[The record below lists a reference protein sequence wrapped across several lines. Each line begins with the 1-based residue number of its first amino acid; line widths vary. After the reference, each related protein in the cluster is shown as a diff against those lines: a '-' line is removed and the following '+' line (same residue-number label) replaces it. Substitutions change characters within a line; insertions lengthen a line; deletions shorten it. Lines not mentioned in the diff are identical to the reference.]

1 MSNPIQTGL
10 LAYGMS
16 GRVFHAPFL
25 STHPSFALR
34 AVVERTHKTADDT
47 YPDLLSYDTVA
58 ELLADDT
65 LELVVINTPNDTHF
79 ELARQALQ
87 AGKHVLIE
95 KPVATTVAELEEL
108 LALAEEQ
115 QRHVLAYQNR
125 RWDSDFQLVRQ
136 VVESGQLGRLTE
148 VHFRF
153 DRYKVALNPKLFKE
167 DPAVPGSGLSYD
179 LGPHVLD
186 QALSLFGQPS
196 LSRIIRVSHRPGSR
210 VDDYFHVHLQYPK
223 GLNVFV
229 TGSLLTAAP
238 VPAYVL
244 HGTLGSFQKSRADV
258 QETQLTAGMRP
269 TAAGYGHEPAGA
281 VGTLTLAGEPG
292 QFVSTSLPAPPGDYA
307 GLFEAVYQTIRHEQ
321 PFPVRAE
328 QLRWQLGILDRPR
341 TRVKA

>member
-16 GRVFHAPFL
+16 GRIFHAPFL
-25 STHPSFALR
+25 SESPDFHLR
-34 AVVERTHKTADDT
+34 AVVERHRKMAAAL
-47 YPDLLSYDTVA
+47 YPKVISYDSVA
-58 ELLADDT
+58 QLLADET

-79 ELARQALQ
+79 DFARQALQ

-95 KPVATTVAELEEL
+95 KPVAATVAELDKL
-108 LALAEEQ
+108 LALAEQE
-115 QRHVLAYQNR
+115 QRHVLGYQNR

-153 DRYKVALNPKLFKE
+153 DRYKQALNPKKFKE
-167 DPAVPGSGLSYD
+167 DPAVPASGLSFD

-186 QALSLFGQPS
+186 QALSLFGRPEQ
-196 LSRIIRVSHRPGSR
+196 SRFTRASHRPTSR
-210 VDDYFHVHLQYPK
+210 VDDYFHAHLQYPQ

-244 HGTLGSFQKSRADV
+244 HGTQGSFQKSRADV
-258 QETQLTAGMRP
+258 QETQLDQGRLP
-269 TAAGYGHEPAGA
+269 TAPDYGHEAAGA
-281 VGTLTLAGEPG
+281 EGTLTLATEPG
-292 QFVSTSLPAPPGDYA
+292 QFAVTRLSAPTGNYE
-307 GLFEAVYQTIRHEQ
+307 GLFEAVHQTIRHGKS
-321 PFPVRAE
+321 FPVRSE
-328 QLRWQLGILDRPR
+328 ELRWQLEVLQLRAH
-341 TRVKA
+341 KQF